1 MDRTQVEGRANVTEA
16 NGGLHAEVAFL
27 RERVRAA
34 ELPDGVSSR
43 AEMELSRMER
53 VPVSSL
59 EYGLTRS
66 WFEWLLALP
75 WSHESADRLDLAAA
89 RRELDLGHLGLEFV
103 KEQIL
108 DRFAVMST
116 RGDGSAPVLA
126 LIGSVGTGKTS
137 LGYAV
142 ARALG
147 RKLVRV
153 NVRGLADEAEIVGQR
168 RALPNALPGRI
179 LRAIRIAGTCN
190 PVIIIEE
197 ADKLGSGGHGDLAAA
212 LVEALDSKLRT
223 RFTDHFLDVPFDLS
237 KVFFIV
243 TAKARESMSE
253 SVAECCDLLYLP
265 GYVQEEKLK
274 IAQSVL
280 LPHERERCGLSAQQ
294 FDMNEF
300 ELKELVQ
307 RTAAEAGVGQLK
319 QAIAER
325 ARKAAR
331 VVAEG
336 SRARSD
342 QPTDHRTNKS
352 GNGHELAKRQNE
364 LRPQVG
370 VARALVLSP
379 EGATVTAIE
388 VSLIPGEPDLTL
400 TGPQSERLRE
410 LVWSALTILRA
421 RASKYDLDHQA
432 FDRARLH
439 VHVHDLLVPG
449 DLLSLGLPMVAAL
462 ISAFTGKPVR
472 GDVGLS
478 GGISLSGGLREVPGG
493 TSKVLAARRHE
504 LAMAVLPMESAE
516 MVERLPDYV
525 RSAIKIQ
532 PVATVDEALDLSLL
546 QIIVPKPEE
555 ATAIGMFKPG
565 KPGSKN
571 APGS

>member
-1 MDRTQVEGRANVTEA
+1 MDRTQVEGRTHASEGS
-16 NGGLHAEVAFL
+16 GGLHAEVAFL

-34 ELPDGVSSR
+34 GLPDEVSSR

-53 VPVSSL
+53 VAISSF

-66 WFEWLLALP
+66 YFDWLLALP
-75 WSHESADRLDLAAA
+75 WNHESTDRLELAQA
-89 RRELDLGHLGLEFV
+89 RRELDAGHLGLEYV

-116 RGDGSAPVLA
+116 RGDGRAPVLA

-137 LGYAV
+137 LGHAI

-153 NVRGLADEAEIVGQR
+153 NVRDLADEAEVLGHR
-168 RALPNALPGRI
+168 RATPDALPGRI
-179 LRAIRIAGTCN
+179 LRALRTAGTCN
-190 PVIIIEE
+190 PVLIIEE
-197 ADKLGSGGHGDLAAA
+197 ADKLSTGGHGDVAAA
-212 LVEALDSKLRT
+212 LVEALDSKLRS
-223 RFTDHFLDVPFDLS
+223 RFTDRFLDVPFDLS
-237 KVFFIV
+237 RVFFIV
-243 TAKARESMSE
+243 TANARESLSE
-253 SVAECCDLLYLP
+253 SLAECCDPLYLP

-274 IAQSVL
+274 IAQSVI
-280 LPHERERCGLSAQQ
+280 LPHERNRCGLSADQ
-294 FDMNEF
+294 FDLNEF

-319 QAIAER
+319 LAIAER

-336 SRARSD
+336 GGAPRAHVD
-342 QPTDHRTNKS
+342 QGGNGHHWTDHR
-352 GNGHELAKRQNE
+352 HE

-379 EGATVTAIE
+379 EGATVTSIE
-388 VSLIPGEPDLTL
+388 VSRIPGQPDLTL
-400 TGPQSERLRE
+400 TGPQNERLRE

-421 RASKYDLDHQA
+421 RAAKYDLDAQT

-462 ISAFTGKPVR
+462 ISAFTDKPVR

-478 GGISLSGGLREVPGG
+478 GGIALGGGLRDVPGA
-493 TSKVLAARRHE
+493 TSKVLAARRLE
-504 LAMAVLPMESAE
+504 LAMAVLPMESAG

-525 RSAIKIQ
+525 RNAIRIA

-555 ATAIGMFKPG
+555 ASAIGMFKPG
-565 KPGSKN
+565 KPGPKN
-571 APGS
+571 PPGS

>member
-1 MDRTQVEGRANVTEA
+1 V
-16 NGGLHAEVAFL
+16 
-27 RERVRAA
+27 
-34 ELPDGVSSR
+34 
-43 AEMELSRMER
+43 
-53 VPVSSL
+53 
-59 EYGLTRS
+59 
-66 WFEWLLALP
+66 
-75 WSHESADRLDLAAA
+75 
-89 RRELDLGHLGLEFV
+89 
-103 KEQIL
+103 
-108 DRFAVMST
+108 
-116 RGDGSAPVLA
+116 
-126 LIGSVGTGKTS
+126 
-137 LGYAV
+137 
-142 ARALG
+142 
-147 RKLVRV
+147 
-153 NVRGLADEAEIVGQR
+153 
-168 RALPNALPGRI
+168 
-179 LRAIRIAGTCN
+179 
-190 PVIIIEE
+190 
-197 ADKLGSGGHGDLAAA
+197 AAA
-212 LVEALDSKLRT
+212 LVEALDGKLRS

-243 TAKARESMSE
+243 TANAREALSE
-253 SVAECCDLLYLP
+253 NLAECCDPLYLP

-280 LPHERERCGLSAQQ
+280 LPHERERCGLTAEQ

-325 ARKAAR
+325 SRKAAR

-336 SRARSD
+336 GRRESAQDRGD
-342 QPTDHRTNKS
+342 
-352 GNGHELAKRQNE
+352 NGHHAATQRNE

-370 VARALVLSP
+370 VARAMVLSP

-388 VSLIPGEPDLTL
+388 VSRIPGEPDLTL

-421 RASKYDLDHQA
+421 RAPRYDLDA
-432 FDRARLH
+432 ETFDRARLH

-462 ISAFTGKPVR
+462 ISAFTDKPVR

-478 GGISLSGGLREVPGG
+478 GGIALNGGLRDVPGA
-493 TSKVLAARRHE
+493 TSKVLAARRRE
-504 LAMAVLPMESAE
+504 LAVAVLPMESAG
-516 MVERLPDYV
+516 MVDRLPEYV
-525 RSAIKIQ
+525 RAAMTIQ
-532 PVATVDEALDLSLL
+532 PVATVDEALDLALL

-555 ATAIGMFKPG
+555 ASAIGMFKPG

>member
-1 MDRTQVEGRANVTEA
+1 MDRTQVEGRAHTTEG

-34 ELPDGVSSR
+34 ELPGEVSSR
-43 AEMELSRMER
+43 AELELSRMER
-53 VPVSSL
+53 VAQTSL

-66 WFEWLLALP
+66 YFDWLLALP
-75 WSHESADRLDLAAA
+75 WSHESRDRLDLSLA
-89 RRELDLGHLGLEFV
+89 RRELDAGHLGLEFV

-126 LIGSVGTGKTS
+126 LIGPVGTGKTS
-137 LGYAV
+137 LGHAI

-153 NVRGLADEAEIVGQR
+153 NVRGIADEADLLGHR
-168 RALPNALPGRI
+168 RATPEALPGRI
-179 LRAIRIAGTCN
+179 LRAMRAAGTCN
-190 PVIIIEE
+190 PVMIIEE
-197 ADKLGSGGHGDLAAA
+197 ADRLATGGQGDVAAA
-212 LVEALDSKLRT
+212 LVEALDGKLRS

-237 KVFFIV
+237 KVFFVV
-243 TAKARESMSE
+243 TANARESLSP
-253 SVAECCDLLYLP
+253 SLAECCDPLYLP

-280 LPHERERCGLSAQQ
+280 LPHERDRCGLSEAQ

-300 ELKELVQ
+300 ELKELVS

-331 VVAEG
+331 IVAEG
-336 SRARSD
+336 AGTGAAIRDRQERAD
-342 QPTDHRTNKS
+342 
-352 GNGHELAKRQNE
+352 NGHELARKQNE

-370 VARALVLSP
+370 LARALVLSP

-388 VSLIPGEPDLTL
+388 VSRIPGEPDLTL

-421 RASKYDLDHQA
+421 RASKYDLDAEA

-439 VHVHDLLVPG
+439 VHVHDMLVPG

-462 ISAFTGKPVR
+462 ISAFTDKPVR

-478 GGISLSGGLREVPGG
+478 GGISLSGGLRDVPGA
-493 TSKVLAARRHE
+493 TSKVLAARRRE
-504 LAMAVLPMESAE
+504 LAIAVLPLESAGT
-516 MVERLPDYV
+516 VERLPEYV
-525 RSAIKIQ
+525 RNALRIQ

-546 QIIVPKPEE
+546 QIILPKPEE
-555 ATAIGMFKPG
+555 ASAIGMFKPG